1 MAKKR
6 PLMVKLS
13 RAEAR
18 TQAFDA
24 VRRMVFVVFCAAAG
38 FVCVAMAKPQRDKLA
53 EVEERLKEAQRR
65 EIIAMADRENL
76 KTEHRALRE
85 DPAFLEM
92 HARDRLGRYREGERV
107 LKFSRAQ

>member
-6 PLMVKLS
+6 PLMVKLA

-18 TQAFDA
+18 TRAFDGM
-24 VRRMVFVVFCAAAG
+24 RRMIFVVFCAAAG

-53 EVEERLKEAQRR
+53 EVEERLKDAQHR
-65 EIIAMADRENL
+65 ETIAFADRDNL

-107 LKFSRAQ
+107 LKFSKER